1 MAKDFEW
8 LPLFLEWVSSVRTG
22 VLGVSSVRT
31 GVLGVSSAQ
40 TGVLGVSSMQT
51 RASSKEGLQASLT
64 PSSCLQTTSNVG
76 NCPAPPGSSPCALQP
91 DFGRNGPAG
100 EGDSPQAKKK
110 WDNLKKKYKDCKYP
124 GSGEGVSGKP
134 TAASWPWFV
143 QMDEVLQ
150 RPSIRPPVLISSIP
164 EDTPQPSA
172 AVGDQEVEEE
182 EVADVDSQP
191 GPSQGRKRKGRDELV
206 DLIKRI

>member
-1 MAKDFEW
+1 M
-8 LPLFLEWVSSVRTG
+8 
-22 VLGVSSVRT
+22 
-31 GVLGVSSAQ
+31 
-40 TGVLGVSSMQT
+40 
-51 RASSKEGLQASLT
+51 GLQGKVT
-64 PSSCLQTTSNVG
+64 PL
-76 NCPAPPGSSPCALQP
+76 
-91 DFGRNGPAG
+91 
-100 EGDSPQAKKK
+100 QAKKK

-143 QMDEVLQ
+143 QMDEVLGQ

-182 EVADVDSQP
+182 VADADSQP

-206 DLIKRI
+206 DLIKEDMRYQREAEERRAQENRERMDRLFSILEKIVDK